1 MLSEGSHS
9 SPPVIKPAIDVFGCP
24 MSKLGKNQE
33 LRGNGIKFFRR
44 GSDDPRLGQIAT
56 AADDRGFV
64 IGASQ
69 TSGHRRRFFHG
80 NRVTSQDF
88 DKGTVYI
95 RNLADPYRADLE
107 GAFDFLMMELSRP
120 FLSDLAKEHGWRGPD
135 QLRTSFGRND
145 PVLSSLLCATQPA
158 LEKPSS
164 SNRIF
169 LDQLG
174 LAIGIHLFESCG
186 GGAVSPQP
194 RGRPLLSKPQMALT
208 FELLRSDCSGQISIS
223 ELAAA
228 CGLSRGY
235 FIHAFKS
242 TTGITPYR
250 WVLEQRVDQ
259 ARDLLRNSDLS
270 LAEVALTC
278 GFADQSHFTRVFSR
292 LAGAS
297 PGSWRRS
304 VRN

>member
-1 MLSEGSHS
+1 
-9 SPPVIKPAIDVFGCP
+9 

-33 LRGNGIKFFRR
+33 LRGNGIKFFRK

-56 AADDRGFV
+56 EADDRGFV
-64 IGASQ
+64 LGASQ
-69 TSGHRRRFFHG
+69 TDGHRRRFFHG
-80 NRVTSQDF
+80 RRVTTQDF
-88 DKGTVYI
+88 GRGTVYV

-107 GAFDFLMMELSRP
+107 GTFDFLMLELSRP
-120 FLSDLAKEHGWRGPD
+120 FLLDLANEHGWRGPD
-135 QLRTSFGRND
+135 HLAASFGRDD
-145 PVLSSLLCATQPA
+145 PVLSSLLCAAQPA
-158 LEKPSS
+158 LEKPNN
-164 SNRIF
+164 SNRVF
-169 LDQLG
+169 VDQLG
-174 LAIGIHLFESCG
+174 VAIGIHLFESCG
-186 GGAVSPQP
+186 GGAIAPQP

-208 FELLRSDCSGQISIS
+208 FELLRRDPGGQISIA

-242 TTGITPYR
+242 TTGITPYQ
-250 WVLEQRVDQ
+250 WVLTQRVEQ
-259 ARDLLRNSDLS
+259 ARELLKNSDLS
-270 LAEVALTC
+270 LAEVALAC

>member
-1 MLSEGSHS
+1 M
-9 SPPVIKPAIDVFGCP
+9 IDLFGCP

-33 LRGNGIKFFRR
+33 LRGSGFKFFRK

-56 AADDRGFV
+56 GADDRGFV

-69 TSGHRRRFFHG
+69 TAGHRRRFFHG

-107 GAFDFLMMELSRP
+107 GAFDFLMMELSRA
-120 FLSDLAKEHGWRGPD
+120 FLSDVAHEHGWRGLDDLKP
-135 QLRTSFGRND
+135 SFGRSE
-145 PVLSSLLCATQPA
+145 PVLSNLLRAVQPA
-158 LEKPSS
+158 LEKPNG
-164 SNRIF
+164 SNRVF
-169 LDQLG
+169 VDQLG
-174 LAIGIHLFESCG
+174 LAIGIHLFEAHG
-186 GGAVSPQP
+186 GGSIAPQQ

-208 FELLRSDCSGQISIS
+208 LELLRSDPGGQISIAQ
-223 ELAAA
+223 LAAA

-242 TTGITPYR
+242 TTGITPYQ
-250 WVLEQRVDQ
+250 WVLTQRVDQ
-259 ARDLLRNSDLS
+259 ARGLLKNSDLP

-292 LAGAS
+292 LTGAS

>member
-9 SPPVIKPAIDVFGCP
+9 SPIAKPTIDLFGCP
-24 MSKLGKNQE
+24 MSKLGKDQE
-33 LRGNGIKFFRR
+33 LRGNGIKFFRK

-56 AADDRGFV
+56 GADDRGFV

-69 TSGHRRRFFHG
+69 TGGHRRRFFHG
-80 NRVTSQDF
+80 SGVTSQDF

-95 RNLADPYRADLE
+95 RDLADPYRADLE
-107 GAFDFLMMELSRP
+107 GSFDFLLMELSRP
-120 FLSDLAKEHGWRGPD
+120 FLTDLANEHGWRGPD
-135 QLRTSFGRND
+135 HLTATFGRND
-145 PVLSSLLCATQPA
+145 PVLSNLLRATQPA
-158 LEKPSS
+158 LDKPDG
-164 SNRIF
+164 SNPVF
-169 LDQLG
+169 VDQLG
-174 LAIGIHLFESCG
+174 LAISIHLFESYG
-186 GGAVSPQP
+186 GGAVAPQP
-194 RGRPLLSKPQMALT
+194 RGRPLLSKPQMAIT
-208 FELLRSDCSGQISIS
+208 FELLRSDLGGQISIAD
-223 ELAAA
+223 LAAA

-242 TTGITPYR
+242 TTGITPYQ
-250 WVLEQRVDQ
+250 WVLTQRVDQ

-304 VRN
+304 FRN

>member
-9 SPPVIKPAIDVFGCP
+9 SPLVKPAIDLFGCP

-33 LRGNGIKFFRR
+33 LLGNGVKFFRK

-64 IGASQ
+64 LGASQ
-69 TSGHRRRFFHG
+69 SAGHRRRFIHG
-80 NRVTSQDF
+80 SRVTAQEF
-88 DKGTVYI
+88 AKGTVYI

-107 GAFDFLMMELSRP
+107 GSFDFLMMELSKA
-120 FLSDLAKEHGWRGPD
+120 FLSDLASEHGWRGPEH
-135 QLRTSFGRND
+135 LTASFGRED
-145 PVLSSLLCATQPA
+145 PVLAHLLCATQPA
-158 LEKPSS
+158 LEKPNG

-169 LDQLG
+169 VDQLG
-174 LAIGIHLFESCG
+174 VAIGIHLFESYG
-186 GGAVSPQP
+186 GGAIAPQP
-194 RGRPLLSKPQMALT
+194 RGRPLLSKSQMALT
-208 FELLRSDCSGQISIS
+208 LELLRSDLGGPISIA

-242 TTGITPYR
+242 TTGITPYQ
-250 WVLEQRVDQ
+250 WVLTQRVEQ
-259 ARDLLRNSDLS
+259 ARVLLKNSDLS